1 MSSPTPTTP
10 TATPTTATPTT
21 TATEQKVATTQ
32 PESEKQVDSVLSM
45 LLKTYDFVA
54 SLEPESTM
62 GLIVAIGFIALLLG
76 MASEDIIS
84 FHTILLTILIGSFLY
99 WYMKKT
105 YTKQLTDLK
114 KKNVMLKTD
123 SALDELCMGDEIKEQ
138 DKATCEQYKLAKT
151 NFYQISNSLIQ
162 KYNWK
167 KE

>member
-1 MSSPTPTTP
+1 MSSATTTP
-10 TATPTTATPTT
+10 ITTS
-21 TATEQKVATTQ
+21 ATTI
-32 PESEKQVDSVLSM
+32 PESDSVLSI
-45 LLKTYDFVA
+45 LLKVYDFVV
-54 SLEPESTM
+54 SLEPETAM
-62 GLIVAIGFIALLLG
+62 GLIVAIGFVSLLLG

-84 FHTILLTILIGSFLY
+84 FHTIVLTILISAFVY
-99 WYMKKT
+99 WYIKKT

-123 SALDELCMGDEIKEQ
+123 SALDQLCMGDEIKEE
-138 DKATCEQYKLAKT
+138 DKATCDQYRMAKT

>member
-1 MSSPTPTTP
+1 
-10 TATPTTATPTT
+10 
-21 TATEQKVATTQ
+21 
-32 PESEKQVDSVLSM
+32 
-45 LLKTYDFVA
+45 
-54 SLEPESTM
+54 
-62 GLIVAIGFIALLLG
+62 

-84 FHTILLTILIGSFLY
+84 FHTIVLTILISAFVY
-99 WYMKKT
+99 WYIKKT

-123 SALDELCMGDEIKEQ
+123 SALDQLCMGDEIKEE
-138 DKATCEQYKLAKT
+138 DKATCDQYRMAKT